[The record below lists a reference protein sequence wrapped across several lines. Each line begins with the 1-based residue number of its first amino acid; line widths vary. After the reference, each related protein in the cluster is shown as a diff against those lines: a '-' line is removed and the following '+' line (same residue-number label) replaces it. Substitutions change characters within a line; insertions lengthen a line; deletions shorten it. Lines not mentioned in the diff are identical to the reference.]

1 MRSIGQVIND
11 TLPDHV
17 GFILLTFPYN
27 EEKGRANY
35 ISSAKRD
42 DCIKF
47 LRETAD
53 RLERGEDDSEIEE
66 L

>member
-1 MRSIGQVIND
+1 MKHNM
-11 TLPDHV
+11 T
-17 GFILLTFPYN
+17 
-27 EEKGRANY
+27 NY
-35 ISSAKRD
+35 ISSAKRK

-53 RLERGEDDSEIEE
+53 RLERNEDNSNIEE